1 MNKLLSSALLAA
13 ALVSQAAADA
23 FLVLPATPDA
33 DAAAVAD
40 YIRSQARL
48 DASPLPLASL
58 PENAPTDIGSLA
70 RAVLAANPVDP
81 ALRSA
86 APCVIV
92 LGSFGPDISQGCF
105 LPDDRLAL
113 INLSRLAADDP
124 DGKLLRRAGQEALR
138 IAAMSLDVPACP
150 FHLCVLY
157 PCPAAPKLDGMSG
170 NYCPPCYVRIREIAQ
185 ARDLALPE
193 TDEN

>member
-33 DAAAVAD
+33 DAAAVAA
-40 YIRSQARL
+40 YIREQARL
-48 DASPLPLASL
+48 DATALPPATV

-70 RAVLAANPVDP
+70 RAVVAANPVDP
-81 ALRSA
+81 DLRAA
-86 APCVIV
+86 APCLIV
-92 LGSFGPDISQGCF
+92 LGSFGTEVSQGCY
-105 LPDDRLAL
+105 LPDDRIAL
-113 INLSRLAADDP
+113 VNLSRLAADDP

-157 PCPAAPKLDGMSG
+157 PCPSAAKLDSMSG
-170 NYCPPCYVRIREIAQ
+170 NYCPPCYVRIRDLA
-185 ARDLALPE
+185 APRNLALPE

>member
-1 MNKLLSSALLAA
+1 MNKLLSSVLLAA

-48 DASPLPLASL
+48 DAAVLPLATV

-70 RAVLAANPVDP
+70 RAIVAANPVDP
-81 ALRSA
+81 ALRAA
-86 APCVIV
+86 APCII
-92 LGSFGPDISQGCF
+92 LIGSFGPDVSQGCF
-105 LPDDRLAL
+105 LPDDRIAL
-113 INLSRLAADDP
+113 VNLSRLAADDP
-124 DGKLLRRAGQEALR
+124 DSKLLRRAGQEALR
-138 IAAMSLDVPACP
+138 IAAMALDVPACP

-157 PCPAAPKLDGMSG
+157 PCPSAANLDAMSG
-170 NYCPPCYVRIREIAQ
+170 NYCPPCYVRIREIAE
-185 ARDLALPE
+185 ARNLALPE
-193 TDEN
+193 TPED

>member
-1 MNKLLSSALLAA
+1 MNKLVSALLIAL
-13 ALVSQAAADA
+13 ALVSQADADA

-40 YIRSQARL
+40 YIRTQARL
-48 DASPLPLASL
+48 DATVLPSATV
-58 PENAPTDIGSLA
+58 PEDAPTDIGSLA
-70 RAVLAANPVDP
+70 RAIVAANPIDP
-81 ALRSA
+81 GLRAA

-92 LGSFGPDISQGCF
+92 LGSFGTEVSQGCF

-113 INLSRLAADDP
+113 INLSRLADDDP

-138 IAAMSLDVPACP
+138 IAAMALDIPACP

-157 PCPAAPKLDGMSG
+157 PCPSAERLDSMSG
-170 NYCPPCYVRIREIAQ
+170 NYCPPCYVRIHDLAATRN
-185 ARDLALPE
+185 LALPE
-193 TDEN
+193 NPED